1 MNLDY
6 DELRK
11 ALAARPQALQPPAG
25 YHQAG
30 VCLPL
35 FDRGESKLL
44 AIHKADT
51 QGYRWRN
58 QIALPGGHATAED
71 ESLTETALR
80 ELNEELGIKRSDIVL
95 LGDLGH
101 FQTATSQTDL
111 SVTVVRWSGHRPL
124 RADTREIARVLEV
137 PLADLLGLHVS
148 RGFRSRSP
156 EAIGDAL
163 VYPVPYARIW
173 GITARILHALVET
186 VLDHPSVCRKR
197 PG

>member
-6 DELRK
+6 EELRE
-11 ALAARPQALQPPAG
+11 ALASRPGALQPPAG
-25 YHQAG
+25 YQRAG

-35 FDRGESKLL
+35 FDRGESKVL
-44 AIHKADT
+44 AIQKTDT

-71 ESLTETALR
+71 RSLTETALR
-80 ELNEELGIKRSDIVL
+80 ELDEELGIDRSDIVV

-101 FQTATSQTDL
+101 FQTATSKTNL
-111 SVTVVRWSGHRPL
+111 SVTVGRWSGHRPL
-124 RADTREIARVLEV
+124 RTDTREIARVLEV
-137 PLADLLGLHVS
+137 PLADLLRLHVS
-148 RGFRSRSP
+148 RGFRSRPP

-173 GITARILHALVET
+173 GITARILHTLVEI
-186 VLDHPSVCRKR
+186 VLDHPSMCRKR
-197 PG
+197 PD